1 MILFYSPDPIFT
13 VHVLDEQESRHC
25 IKSLRLRKNDQ
36 VYLTD
41 GKGNLY
47 LTQIVNDNMK
57 GCSMEIIRKIEDY
70 PRLPYHLHIGIA
82 PTKNSDRLEWF
93 VEKAVE
99 IGISEITVMICEHS
113 ERTFIKPDRIERL
126 MIAAM
131 KQSLRT
137 EIPIFTNK
145 IYFNDFIEKTKDRYS
160 QKFIAYCG
168 DLQQNISLL
177 KTACQ
182 PAADTLILIGP
193 EGDFTPNEV
202 QKAIHCGFIPV
213 SLGTFRLRTE
223 TAALAACATVSV
235 VSEAIPK
242 DK

>member
-1 MILFYSPDPIFT
+1 MIFFYCPNPVST

-36 VYLTD
+36 VYITD
-41 GKGNLY
+41 GQGNLY
-47 LTQIVNDNMK
+47 LTQIISDNIK
-57 GCSMEIIRKIEDY
+57 ACSLEIIHKIEDY

-99 IGISEITVMICEHS
+99 IGISQITALVCEKS
-113 ERTFIKPDRIERL
+113 ERTSIKPDRIERL
-126 MIAAM
+126 MIAAI

-137 EIPIFTNK
+137 EIPTFTHK
-145 IYFNDFIEKTKDRYS
+145 IYFNDFIETTKEMYP

-168 DLQQNISLL
+168 DLQQDVSLL
-177 KTACQ
+177 KTVCQ
-182 PAADTLILIGP
+182 PAANTLILIGP

-202 QKAIHCGFIPV
+202 QKAIHCGFTPI
-213 SLGTFRLRTE
+213 SLGQFRLRTE
-223 TAALAACATVSV
+223 TAALLACATVKMV
-235 VSEAIPK
+235 N
-242 DK
+242 D